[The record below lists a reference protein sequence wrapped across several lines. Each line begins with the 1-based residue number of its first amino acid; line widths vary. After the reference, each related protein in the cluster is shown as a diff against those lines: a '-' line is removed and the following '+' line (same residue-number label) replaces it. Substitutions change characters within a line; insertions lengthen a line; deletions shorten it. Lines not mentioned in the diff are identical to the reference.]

1 MKMPDTWKTL
11 WNDNDFIS
19 NLTGL
24 IKTINGI
31 ANVLLLALIVY
42 LPYQAIREII
52 AWFN

>member
-1 MKMPDTWKTL
+1 MKMPDTWKNL

-19 NLTGL
+19 NLTNL

-42 LPYQAIREII
+42 LPYQALLEFLS
-52 AWFN
+52 WFY